1 VELHVTFAGRAN
13 LARQIYQQIQAAVLD
28 GRLRPGD
35 ALPPSRELADRLS
48 VSRTTVS
55 AAYERLAAEGFVSAR
70 TGAGT
75 YVSSLGL
82 ADQPADRG
90 GDGGPLRA
98 RPVWSAVPPPL
109 SMSEAPAFD
118 FRIGLPDTR
127 LFPYAT
133 WRRLL
138 CDQLR
143 YQAVGAGAMAE
154 PAGHP
159 GLRAALAR
167 HVAVSRNVKATADDV
182 LVTNG
187 SQQGVDLVARVLLE
201 PGACV
206 AVEEP
211 SYAMPRLLFATHGAR
226 VVGVPVDGE
235 GLVVDALPA
244 GARLIFVTP
253 SHQMPTGVP
262 MSLSRRVALL
272 AWAKR
277 HDAAILEDDYD
288 TEFRYTGQPLEP
300 LHSLDRSGRVVYLGS
315 LSKVLLP
322 TLRIG
327 FLVTPPSLRH
337 ALRAAKFVTDWH
349 TSLPVQAALA
359 VFVDSGGLARHIRSM
374 RSVYRRRHEL
384 INEALAGPL
393 ARWLEAVPASAGLH
407 TSAYLRSG
415 TGEDVRRLRAECA
428 AAGVGFLDFS
438 QVAAGI
444 TRPGL
449 LLGYGAIPTE
459 RIPEGL
465 RRLERAF
472 GTTPWSATD
481 LDPVRDGA
489 PV

>member
-1 VELHVTFAGRAN
+1 MELHVTFDGRTN
-13 LARQIYQQIQAAVLD
+13 LSRQIYQQIQAAVLD

-35 ALPPSRELADRLS
+35 ALPPSRELADRLT

-55 AAYERLAAEGFVSAR
+55 AAYERLTAEGFLSAR

-82 ADQPADRG
+82 PDQPPDTSG
-90 GDGGPLRA
+90 GGGALRA
-98 RPVWSAVPPPL
+98 RPVWSEIPQPL
-109 SMSEAPAFD
+109 SMTEAPAFD
-118 FRIGLPDTR
+118 FRVGLPDTR
-127 LFPYAT
+127 RFPYAT

-138 CDQLR
+138 SDQLR
-143 YQAVGAGAMAE
+143 YPAVGTGAMAE

-167 HVAVSRNVKATADDV
+167 HVSVSRNVMAGADDV
-182 LVTNG
+182 VVTNG
-187 SQQGVDLVARVLLE
+187 SQQGMDLVARVLLE

-211 SYAMPRLLFATHGAR
+211 SYTMPRLLFASLGAR

-244 GARLIFVTP
+244 DARLVFVTP

-262 MSLSRRVALL
+262 MSLSRRMALL
-272 AWAKR
+272 SWAKR

-327 FLVTPPSLRH
+327 FLVAPPSLRH

-349 TSLPVQAALA
+349 TNLPVQAALA
-359 VFVDSGGLARHIRSM
+359 EFIDHGGLARHIRRM

-384 INEALAGPL
+384 INEALSGPL

-407 TSAYLRSG
+407 ASAYLRSG
-415 TGEDVRRLRAECA
+415 TTEDVSRVRIESAT
-428 AAGVGFLDFS
+428 AGVGFFEFG
-438 QVAAGI
+438 QVAAGV

-449 LLGYGAIPTE
+449 MLGYGAIPTE

-465 RRLERAF
+465 RRLGAAF
-472 GTTPWSATD
+472 VHIGQ
-481 LDPVRDGA
+481 
-489 PV
+489 

>member
-1 VELHVTFAGRAN
+1 MDLHVTFDGRAN
-13 LARQIYQQIQAAVLD
+13 LSRQIYQQIQAAVLD

-35 ALPPSRELADRLS
+35 ALPPSRELAERLT

-82 ADQPADRG
+82 SDQPPG
-90 GDGGPLRA
+90 TNGEDGALRA
-98 RPVWSAVPPPL
+98 RPVWSAIPQPR
-109 SMSEAPAFD
+109 SMTEAPPFD
-118 FRIGLPDTR
+118 FRVGLADTR
-127 LFPYAT
+127 RFPYAT

-138 CDQLR
+138 SDQLR
-143 YQAVGAGAMAE
+143 HPAVGAGAMAE

-167 HVAVSRNVKATADDV
+167 HVSVSRNVKASPDDV
-182 LVTNG
+182 VVTNG
-187 SQQGVDLVARVLLE
+187 SQQGMDLVARVLLE
-201 PGACV
+201 PGAGV

-211 SYAMPRLLFATHGAR
+211 SYAMPRLLFTSLGAR

-244 GARLIFVTP
+244 DARLVFVTP

-262 MSLSRRVALL
+262 MSLSRRMALL
-272 AWAKR
+272 SWAKR

-349 TSLPVQAALA
+349 TNLPVQAALA
-359 VFVDSGGLARHIRSM
+359 EFIDHGGLARHIRQM

-393 ARWLEAVPASAGLH
+393 AQWLEAVPASAGLH
-407 TSAYLRSG
+407 ASAYLRAG
-415 TGEDVRRLRAECA
+415 TAEDLGRLRAESA
-428 AAGVGFLDFS
+428 AAGVGFFEFG
-438 QVAAGI
+438 QVASGV

-465 RRLERAF
+465 RRLGAAF
-472 GTTPWSATD
+472 VHIGHPA
-481 LDPVRDGA
+481 A
-489 PV
+489 